1 VDVSHIHHL
10 RGTSDCELDLF
21 SGPSLLEQLDT
32 VPLVDRKINGPVM
45 LPISEKY
52 KDLGTV
58 VVGKLESG
66 RMKKGDS
73 LLMMPNKVRTALL
86 RLGSVL
92 HTVLAGRFSLK
103 SAQSTVRLRTK

>member
-1 VDVSHIHHL
+1 MDVSHFHHL
-10 RGTSDCELDLF
+10 RTTSDCEFDLF
-21 SGPSLLEQLDT
+21 SGPSLLEHLDS

-73 LLMMPNKVRTALL
+73 LLMMPNKV
-86 RLGSVL
+86 
-92 HTVLAGRFSLK
+92 
-103 SAQSTVRLRTK
+103 